1 MPLIKI
7 ELARGKEKSILLELM
22 DAVMASVRETLKIPG
37 DDTNIRLIEHDP
49 AFFIMKRPYA
59 ILIEITL
66 FSGRTAETK
75 KNLFRSIVDS
85 LQSKLA
91 IDKDAVFIVLN
102 EQPRENWGIR
112 GGIPASEIGL
122 GFKVDI

>member
-1 MPLIKI
+1 
-7 ELARGKEKSILLELM
+7 
-22 DAVMASVRETLKIPG
+22 
-37 DDTNIRLIEHDP
+37 
-49 AFFIMKRPYA
+49 MKRPYA

-85 LQSKLA
+85 LHSKLA

>member
-7 ELARGKEKSILLELM
+7 ELARGKGKSFLLKLM
-22 DAVMASVRETLKIPG
+22 DAVMTSVQETLKIPS
-37 DDTNIRLIEHDP
+37 DDTNIRLVEHDP
-49 AFFIMKRPYA
+49 EFFIMKKPYE

-66 FSGRTAETK
+66 FSGRTAETRK
-75 KNLFRSIVDS
+75 MLFRSIVDS
-85 LQSKLA
+85 LHSKFA
-91 IDKDAVFIVLN
+91 IDKDAVFTVLN

-112 GGIPASEIGL
+112 GGVPASEVGL